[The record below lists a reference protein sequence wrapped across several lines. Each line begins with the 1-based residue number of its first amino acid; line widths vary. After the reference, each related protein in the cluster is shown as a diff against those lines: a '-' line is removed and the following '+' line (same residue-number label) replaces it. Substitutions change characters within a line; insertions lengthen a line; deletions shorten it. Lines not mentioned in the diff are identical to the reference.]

1 MMAEMMIVEVVASNE
16 PSVVVDD
23 SWQVG
28 HLVVVVHW
36 IAT

>member
-1 MMAEMMIVEVVASNE
+1 MIVEVVVASNE
-16 PSVVVDD
+16 PSVLVVDD

-28 HLVVVVHW
+28 HKGLHW